1 MEGDAEQPPT
11 SADFCCDCADSSRT
25 MKSNGSGAAH
35 SVPDPERWL
44 KEMKRHLLIALLPL
58 LACCCIAATAEEKA
72 DTKCHGLV
80 GLRPLPRTEKDWKSN
95 HGGSWQGTPT
105 YEAQK
110 GIPLRRR
117 AYRYGKGWLDGD
129 FKTKR
134 VFFEH
139 YWGSAAKFDDL
150 DPKKNQLVK
159 KIKAGKKKAASSS
172 TS

>member
-1 MEGDAEQPPT
+1 MHT
-11 SADFCCDCADSSRT
+11 
-25 MKSNGSGAAH
+25 N
-35 SVPDPERWL
+35 
-44 KEMKRHLLIALLPL
+44 KRQKVTTTLLGILLICVIIKTVSAQE
-58 LACCCIAATAEEKA
+58 TRK
-72 DTKCHGLV
+72 HGFV
-80 GLRPLPRTEKDWKSN
+80 GLRPLPRTERDWKAN

-110 GIPLRRR
+110 G
-117 AYRYGKGWLDGD
+117 RYPFVAEHIDTVKGWLDGD

-139 YWGSAAKFDDL
+139 YWGSAAELDDL

-159 KIKAGKKKAASSS
+159 KIKVASSS